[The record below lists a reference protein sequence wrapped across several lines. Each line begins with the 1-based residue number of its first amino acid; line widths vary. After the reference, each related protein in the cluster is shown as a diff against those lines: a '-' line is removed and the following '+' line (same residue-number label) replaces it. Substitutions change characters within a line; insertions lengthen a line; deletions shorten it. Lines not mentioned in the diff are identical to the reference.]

1 MRYSNFVF
9 SRLICQQWRWQLN
22 VVNFCLVI
30 SRFNVCA
37 CIYISQFMCK
47 IYSYVYLVI
56 ESRRETSDFVVRLSI
71 MSLHRWAR
79 RSDFRE
85 KERDCENVSC
95 KFSLL
100 WCNTGPDTT
109 GPPRDLCV
117 RELDKILLR
126 FVQVSFFFYRTD
138 KLIYRFVRGK
148 SISGLDSI
156 KSKVYT

>member
-1 MRYSNFVF
+1 
-9 SRLICQQWRWQLN
+9 
-22 VVNFCLVI
+22 
-30 SRFNVCA
+30 
-37 CIYISQFMCK
+37 MCK

-156 KSKVYT
+156 KSKVYTEKRRFLSFCKWSRKWSRKNAVLGNVLFPTATNSYLYAVDSTK